1 MARFADRVVY
11 RVAGLVWTAVYSGL
25 CRRSSAG
32 TTSTAT
38 YVVSDVSTAVQEP
51 SSALAA

>member
-32 TTSTAT
+32 TT